1 MEWVLDVEKREW
13 RLEVMPDHDVIADAG
28 VIDCRDEPEFFLEH
42 RVQITDTLAEICH
55 TYKLT
60 PSELRKA
67 NPDGLDSSSSSLP
80 NGFLRIPYRPNGI
93 PVVEKN
99 IEVKQLFPVPTPED
113 KVKHMCQACRDMSP
127 TEAKCYLELN
137 DWDLMH
143 SLKNAQED
151 GFGLKQSNAKAH

>member
-13 RLEVMPDHDVIADAG
+13 SLEAMPDHDVIAYAG

-42 RVQITDTLAEICH
+42 LVQSTDTLAEICH
-55 TYKLT
+55 SYKLT
-60 PSELRKA
+60 PSELRQA
-67 NPDGLDSSSSSLP
+67 NPDALDLSSSSTT
-80 NGFLRIPYRPNGI
+80 NRFLRIPYRPNGI
-93 PVVEKN
+93 PAIEKN
-99 IEVKQLFPVPTPED
+99 VEVKQLYPVPTPED

-137 DWDLMH
+137 DWNLMD

-151 GFGLKQSNAKAH
+151 GFGSKKDKA